1 MSNAYDVDQVAYT
14 VEVPD
19 GMVTLDDFYSKIT
32 PAEGATAVVVNSQG
46 DEQGTGDLDQGDQVK
61 VTSADGNHVVMYDIN
76 FATSAKKLTTNNN
89 IMLYPNPTSGKVNV
103 NGLER
108 ETRVQV
114 FNQTG
119 ALIKD
124 LKADQSL
131 EVITLSNQPAGIYL
145 FVLTKNAKLLGHYKV
160 IRK

>member
-1 MSNAYDVDQVAYT
+1 
-14 VEVPD
+14 
-19 GMVTLDDFYSKIT
+19 
-32 PAEGATAVVVNSQG
+32 
-46 DEQGTGDLDQGDQVK
+46 
-61 VTSADGNHVVMYDIN
+61 
-76 FATSAKKLTTNNN
+76 
-89 IMLYPNPTSGKVNV
+89 MLYPNPTSGKVNV

-108 ETRVQV
+108 GTRVQV

-131 EVITLSNQPAGIYL
+131 EVVTLSNQPAGMYL